1 MIERVNALKSEKNAV
16 VLAHNYQTPEIYHC
30 VADFV
35 GDSLQLAV
43 QAQKTDADIIVQAGV
58 HFMAETSKLLCP
70 EKTVLIP
77 SLEAGCSLAASITGE
92 DVRKLKNKYPN
103 VPVVTYVN
111 TSADVKAESDICC
124 TSANAIAVVESLGV
138 ERVILL
144 PDEFLSQNVAAMT
157 DVEIIA
163 WKGRCEVHE
172 RFTAGELREVRGSTP
187 DLSIL
192 AHPECSPEVL
202 EEADFAGS
210 TSALI
215 EYVREKRPEKVMM
228 VTECSMSDNVS
239 AEIGEGVEFIR
250 PCNLCPHMKT
260 INLQNI
266 IESLE
271 LMRYEVTIPEGI
283 ATDAR
288 GAVQRMVDLGLKG
301 QNFEGGIMK
310 DIVVEDG
317 PSLCSME
324 TLSQ

>member
-1 MIERVNALKSEKNAV
+1 
-16 VLAHNYQTPEIYHC
+16 
-30 VADFV
+30 
-35 GDSLQLAV
+35 
-43 QAQKTDADIIVQAGV
+43 
-58 HFMAETSKLLCP
+58 
-70 EKTVLIP
+70 
-77 SLEAGCSLAASITGE
+77 
-92 DVRKLKNKYPN
+92 
-103 VPVVTYVN
+103 
-111 TSADVKAESDICC
+111 
-124 TSANAIAVVESLGV
+124 
-138 ERVILL
+138 VILL

-172 RFTAGELREVRGSTP
+172 RFTADELREVRESTP
-187 DLSIL
+187 ADLSIL

-215 EYVREKRPEKVMM
+215 DYVREKRPEKVMM

-239 AEIGEGVEFIR
+239 AEIGEEIEFIR

-271 LMRYEVTIPEGI
+271 LIRYEVTIPEDI
-283 ATDAR
+283 AVEAR

-301 QNFEGGIMK
+301 QNFEGGTIK
-310 DIVVEDG
+310 DVTVEDG
-317 PSLCSME
+317 LSLSSME

>member
-1 MIERVNALKSEKNAV
+1 
-16 VLAHNYQTPEIYHC
+16 
-30 VADFV
+30 
-35 GDSLQLAV
+35 
-43 QAQKTDADIIVQAGV
+43 
-58 HFMAETSKLLCP
+58 
-70 EKTVLIP
+70 
-77 SLEAGCSLAASITGE
+77 
-92 DVRKLKNKYPN
+92 
-103 VPVVTYVN
+103 
-111 TSADVKAESDICC
+111 
-124 TSANAIAVVESLGV
+124 
-138 ERVILL
+138 
-144 PDEFLSQNVAAMT
+144 MT

-301 QNFEGGIMK
+301 QNFEGGTMK

-317 PSLCSME
+317 LSLSSME